1 VPSFCRAGTS
11 DDLYLLV
18 LAVEATGVANAA
30 IFDGQVKAC
39 CAFAACGNLPSCL
52 NRDMMEFNCSHA
64 TEKCRC

>member
-30 IFDGQVKAC
+30 TFDGQVKAC
-39 CAFAACGNLPSCL
+39 LAFAACGNWPSSL
-52 NRDMMEFNCSHA
+52 YQDMVEFNCSHA
-64 TEKCRC
+64 TAKCRR